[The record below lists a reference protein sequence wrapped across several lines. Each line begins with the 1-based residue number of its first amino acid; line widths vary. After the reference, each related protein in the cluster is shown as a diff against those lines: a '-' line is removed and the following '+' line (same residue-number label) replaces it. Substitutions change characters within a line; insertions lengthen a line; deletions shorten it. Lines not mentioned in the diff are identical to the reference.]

1 MMREEELYVRRGNL
15 LWEGSRMM
23 LPEHKEALIKLE
35 ASEWKVELHGEL
47 DDEQWW
53 EIGEIVLD
61 AFKHTTTVKVNYW
74 DDGFYKDLE
83 CYIHKVD
90 NDNKR
95 IRVEYGPANDSLREW
110 IPMRVIYDVQRT

>member
-1 MMREEELYVRRGNL
+1 M
-15 LWEGSRMM
+15 EGSRMM

-61 AFKHTTTVKVNYW
+61 ARNT
-74 DDGFYKDLE
+74 
-83 CYIHKVD
+83 
-90 NDNKR
+90 
-95 IRVEYGPANDSLREW
+95 
-110 IPMRVIYDVQRT
+110 QRQ